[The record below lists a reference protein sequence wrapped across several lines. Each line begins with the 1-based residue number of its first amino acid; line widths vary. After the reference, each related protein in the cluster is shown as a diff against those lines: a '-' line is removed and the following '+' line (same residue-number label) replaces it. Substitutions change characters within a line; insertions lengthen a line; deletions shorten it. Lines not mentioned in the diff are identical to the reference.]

1 MPGER
6 QSVSRGLCGA
16 ICDRSASRSFDAHG
30 FGKLVDMRRRKQV
43 DKEHILL
50 VYLSIC
56 THITTNSR
64 TCHPATSVYNRDNK
78 SIVEELMKIRHRD
91 KEWELEGRWRVRD
104 AIKEV
109 GLLPQTVLAVRDGR
123 LLTGDLLLEED
134 DEIKLVAVISGG

>member
-1 MPGER
+1 
-6 QSVSRGLCGA
+6 
-16 ICDRSASRSFDAHG
+16 
-30 FGKLVDMRRRKQV
+30 
-43 DKEHILL
+43 
-50 VYLSIC
+50 
-56 THITTNSR
+56 
-64 TCHPATSVYNRDNK
+64 
-78 SIVEELMKIRHRD
+78 MKIKHRD